1 MFSGFPIFHFFG
13 GVTKLY
19 SKFILQGGFKF
30 SCRAISHVASDIMFL
45 DIFCIMWVKHR
56 HKLPIWEW

>member
-1 MFSGFPIFHFFG
+1 MINIDKIYLMFSGFPIFHLFL

-45 DIFCIMWVKHR
+45 DIFV
-56 HKLPIWEW
+56 